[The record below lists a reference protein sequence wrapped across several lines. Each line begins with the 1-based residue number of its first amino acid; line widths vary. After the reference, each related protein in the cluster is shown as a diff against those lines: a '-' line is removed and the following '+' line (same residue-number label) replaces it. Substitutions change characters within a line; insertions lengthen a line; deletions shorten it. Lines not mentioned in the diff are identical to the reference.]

1 MKKTVV
7 IGASPETSRYSN
19 MASRMLDKAGF
30 EFIPVGIKKGEILGK
45 SILDLRNK
53 PVIQKV
59 HTVTIYLNPRNQ
71 KEWYI
76 YILSLN
82 PKRLIFN
89 PGTENPELGNLAEM
103 QGIEVEYAC
112 NLVLIRTGQF

>member
-19 MASRMLDKAGF
+19 LASNMLHNAGF
-30 EFIPVGIKKGEILGK
+30 EFVPVGIKKGEILGK
-45 SILDLRNK
+45 PILNLKDK
-53 PVIQKV
+53 PPIDNT
-59 HTVTIYLNPRNQ
+59 HTVTLYLNPQNQ
-71 KEWYI
+71 KEWYD

-89 PGTENPELGNLAEM
+89 PGTENPELSELAKKK
-103 QGIEVEYAC
+103 GIEVENAC
-112 NLVLIRTGQF
+112 NLVLVQTGQF

>member
-19 MASRMLDKAGF
+19 MASHMLNNAGF
-30 EFIPVGIKKGEILGK
+30 EFVPVGIKNGEILGK
-45 SILDLRNK
+45 SILDLRDK
-53 PVIQKV
+53 PVIENV

-71 KEWYI
+71 KEWYD
-76 YILSLN
+76 YILSLH

-89 PGTENPELGNLAEM
+89 PGTENPELGDLAEKK
-103 QGIEVEYAC
+103 GIEVEYAC
-112 NLVLIRTGQF
+112 NLVLIQTGQF